1 MRKPTHLS
9 IELRR
14 LMVGKIMMQHL
25 AKVSLV
31 ERLATHGAEL
41 EMLCFVLRRR
51 PVALALD
58 PGCGVVGSISAHVD
72 CPEL

>member
-1 MRKPTHLS
+1 
-9 IELRR
+9 
-14 LMVGKIMMQHL
+14 MQHL

-41 EMLCFVLRRR
+41 EMLCFVLRGR

-58 PGCGVVGSISAHVD
+58 PGCGVVGFSRPTLIVPNCDRDGPTAAA
-72 CPEL
+72 E

>member
-1 MRKPTHLS
+1 
-9 IELRR
+9 
-14 LMVGKIMMQHL
+14 MVGEIMMQHL

-58 PGCGVVGSISAHVD
+58 PVAGLLVLSRPTLIVPNCDRDGPTAAAG
-72 CPEL
+72 